1 MDSLDFNLL
10 LENATPAQN
19 RVLSTVNCRV
29 SGAPMVDEGYTRLAT
44 LYADGSIVE
53 GNLLDVYTPES
64 VMRINAIPILL
75 PDKTD
80 KDRLLDLLLLGN
92 DRSQGELY
100 VELCTLVKKLFL
112 EKE

>member
-1 MDSLDFNLL
+1 MTGINFDLL

-19 RVLSTVNCRV
+19 RVLSTEDCRV
-29 SGAPMVDEGYTRLAT
+29 GYPMRNGWRFAT

-53 GNLLDVYTPES
+53 GHVLDTYTPEG
-64 VMRINAIPILL
+64 VIRMNAIPILI
-75 PDKTD
+75 PKKSD

>member
-1 MDSLDFNLL
+1 MNGINFGLL

-19 RVLSTVNCRV
+19 RVLSSDDCRLW
-29 SGAPMVDEGYTRLAT
+29 APIADKGYGRVAT
-44 LYADGSIVE
+44 LYADGSITDGNVLDTYTCE
-53 GNLLDVYTPES
+53 G
-64 VMRINAIPILL
+64 VMRMNAIPIFL

-80 KDRLLDLLLLGN
+80 KDRLLDLLMLGN

-100 VELCTLVKKLFL
+100 VELCTLVKKLLL

>member
-1 MDSLDFNLL
+1 MNGINFGLL

-19 RVLSTVNCRV
+19 RVLSTENCRV
-29 SGAPMVDEGYTRLAT
+29 WAPIVDKGYGRVAT

-53 GNLLDVYTPES
+53 GNVLDVYTTEG
-64 VMRINAIPILL
+64 VMRMNAIPILL

-80 KDRLLDLLLLGN
+80 KDRLLDLLMLGN

-100 VELCTLVKKLFL
+100 VELCTLVKKLLL

>member
-1 MDSLDFNLL
+1 MVLLNFDLL

-19 RVLSTVNCRV
+19 RVLSTEDCRLW
-29 SGAPMVDEGYTRLAT
+29 APIVDKKYTRIAT
-44 LYADGSIVE
+44 LYADGSILE
-53 GNLLDVYTPES
+53 GNVLDVYTAEG
-64 VMRINAIPILL
+64 VMRMNAIPILI
-75 PDKTD
+75 PDKAD

-100 VELCTLVKKLFL
+100 VELCTLVKKLLL